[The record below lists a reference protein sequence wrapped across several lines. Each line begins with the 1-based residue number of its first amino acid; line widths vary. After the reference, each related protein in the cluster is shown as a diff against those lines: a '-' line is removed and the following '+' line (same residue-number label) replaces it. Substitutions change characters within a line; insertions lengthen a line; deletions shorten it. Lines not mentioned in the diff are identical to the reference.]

1 MFVSQNGNLRVRL
14 SAVLGFDVDVE
25 SKMAVEGGSVQENLR
40 YVVYVLLSSGSR
52 IRVAA
57 YEKWT
62 KGKLYNTLDEC
73 LRSNPSR
80 TFKMP
85 ADVDDSAN
93 SDLFEII

>member
-1 MFVSQNGNLRVRL
+1 MLISQNGHLRVRL

-25 SKMAVEGGSVQENLR
+25 SKMVVEGGSVQESLK
-40 YVVYVLLSSGSR
+40 YMVYALLSSGNR
-52 IRVAA
+52 IRVAT

-73 LRSNPSR
+73 LRLDPSR

>member
-1 MFVSQNGNLRVRL
+1 MLISQNGNLRIRL

-25 SKMAVEGGSVQENLR
+25 NKTTVKGGSVQEGLR

-52 IRVAA
+52 IRVAV

-73 LRSNPSR
+73 LKTDPSR

-85 ADVDDSAN
+85 ADMDNSSAF
-93 SDLFEII
+93 DFAEIV

>member
-1 MFVSQNGNLRVRL
+1 MFISQNGNLRIRL

-25 SKMAVEGGSVQENLR
+25 SKMAVEGGHVQESLR
-40 YVVYVLLSSGSR
+40 YVVYALLSSGNR

-62 KGKLYNTLDEC
+62 KGKLYNTIDEC
-73 LRSNPSR
+73 LKLDPSR

-85 ADVDDSAN
+85 ADVDNSSAF
-93 SDLFEII
+93 DFAEIV

>member
-1 MFVSQNGNLRVRL
+1 MLISQNGNLRVRL

-25 SKMAVEGGSVQENLR
+25 SKMAVGGGHVQESLR
-40 YVVYVLLSSGSR
+40 YVVYALLSSGSR

-73 LRSNPSR
+73 LKLDPSR

>member
-1 MFVSQNGNLRVRL
+1 MLISQNGNLRVRL

-25 SKMAVEGGSVQENLR
+25 SKMAVKGGSVQENLK
-40 YVVYVLLSSGSR
+40 YVVYALLSSGSR
-52 IRVAA
+52 IRVAV

-73 LRSNPSR
+73 LKTDPSR

-85 ADVDDSAN
+85 ADMDNSSAF
-93 SDLFEII
+93 DFAEIV

>member
-1 MFVSQNGNLRVRL
+1 MLISQNGNLRVRL
-14 SAVLGFDVDVE
+14 SAVLGFDVNVE
-25 SKMAVEGGSVQENLR
+25 SKMAVEGGSVQESLR

-52 IRVAA
+52 IRVAV

-73 LRSNPSR
+73 LKTDPSR

-85 ADVDDSAN
+85 ADMDNSSAF
-93 SDLFEII
+93 DFAEIV

>member
-1 MFVSQNGNLRVRL
+1 MLISQNGNLRVRL

-25 SKMAVEGGSVQENLR
+25 NKTTVEGGSIQESLR

-73 LRSNPSR
+73 LKMDPSR

-85 ADVDDSAN
+85 PDMGNSSAF
-93 SDLFEII
+93 DFTEIV

>member
-1 MFVSQNGNLRVRL
+1 MLISQNGNLRVRL

-25 SKMAVEGGSVQENLR
+25 SKMVAEGGSVQESLK
-40 YVVYVLLSSGSR
+40 YVVYALLSSGSR

-73 LRSNPSR
+73 LKLDPSR

-85 ADVDDSAN
+85 ADVDNSSAF
-93 SDLFEII
+93 DFAEIV